1 MLSDITVT
9 AKASRLLTSEK
20 KKKSQCRYW
29 FSIIGEKEKK
39 NEEKREK
46 KGKKPSIRLVFT
58 SLNCSEG
65 HRAVLQT
72 WKNAAPFPVHYWEV
86 NYILPPFCP
95 LLQPDVLMASFQS
108 HHCFFLPLIPP
119 LTTKHQQREWRIACI
134 HSISTIAV
142 APQLESSFQLERS
155 ILS

>member
-1 MLSDITVT
+1 MH
-9 AKASRLLTSEK
+9 
-20 KKKSQCRYW
+20 
-29 FSIIGEKEKK
+29 
-39 NEEKREK
+39 N
-46 KGKKPSIRLVFT
+46 
-58 SLNCSEG
+58 
-65 HRAVLQT
+65 
-72 WKNAAPFPVHYWEV
+72 WEV